1 MISALVVDDE
11 RLARRKLRDLIAR
24 VEWLVYVGEAVDGEA
39 AMAEIERLKPD
50 LLLLDIEMPGLS
62 GVQVL
67 ERLQEGESTPVVIF
81 TTAYDRY
88 AVTAFELGAVDYLL
102 KPFGAVR
109 FLKALDR
116 ARPLIDAQQG
126 TVSVKRA
133 SEAIERTSGKLPLER
148 IFVRARGSI
157 LPICLSKIHH
167 IEAQVDYVMLYVEG
181 HGYLVNLRMNQLET
195 ELPNPPFLRV
205 HRSHIVNLDYVERI
219 DTIENSRLEVRMTD
233 GAVVPV
239 SRVRA
244 QDIRSMLH

>member
-11 RLARRKLRDLIAR
+11 RLARRKLRNLIAQ
-24 VEWLVYVGEAVDGEA
+24 VEWLAYAGEAVDGEN
-39 AMAEIERLKPD
+39 AMAEIKRLQPD
-50 LLLLDIEMPGLS
+50 LLFLDIEMPGLS
-62 GVQVL
+62 GIQVL
-67 ERLQEGESTPVVIF
+67 ERLQEAESAPVVIF

-109 FLKALDR
+109 FLKSLDR

-126 TVSVKRA
+126 SVSVKRA
-133 SEAIERTSGKLPLER
+133 SDAIRRTSGKLPLER

-157 LPICLSKIHH
+157 MPICLSSIHH
-167 IEAQVDYVMLYVEG
+167 IEAQVDYVMLYVQE

-239 SRVRA
+239 SRMRA
-244 QDIRSMLH
+244 QNIRSMLH

>member
-1 MISALVVDDE
+1 M
-11 RLARRKLRDLIAR
+11 
-24 VEWLVYVGEAVDGEA
+24 VYVGEAVDGKTA
-39 AMAEIERLKPD
+39 VAEIERLQPD
-50 LLLLDIEMPGLS
+50 LLFLDIEMPGLS
-62 GVQVL
+62 GVQML
-67 ERLQEGESTPVVIF
+67 EWLQEAENPPVVIF

-126 TVSVKRA
+126 SVSVKCA
-133 SEAIERTSGKLPLER
+133 NEAIKRRRGKLALER
-148 IFVRARGSI
+148 IFVRARSSI
-157 LPICLSKIHH
+157 MPICLSKIHH
-167 IEAQVDYVMLYVEG
+167 IEAQVDYVMLYVQG

-195 ELPNPPFLRV
+195 QLPNPPFLRG

-219 DTIENSRLEVRMTD
+219 DTIENSRLEIRMTD

-244 QDIRSMLH
+244 QSIRSMLH

>member
-1 MISALVVDDE
+1 
-11 RLARRKLRDLIAR
+11 
-24 VEWLVYVGEAVDGEA
+24 
-39 AMAEIERLKPD
+39 
-50 LLLLDIEMPGLS
+50 
-62 GVQVL
+62 
-67 ERLQEGESTPVVIF
+67 
-81 TTAYDRY
+81 
-88 AVTAFELGAVDYLL
+88 
-102 KPFGAVR
+102 
-109 FLKALDR
+109 
-116 ARPLIDAQQG
+116 
-126 TVSVKRA
+126 
-133 SEAIERTSGKLPLER
+133 
-148 IFVRARGSI
+148 
-157 LPICLSKIHH
+157 LSKIHH